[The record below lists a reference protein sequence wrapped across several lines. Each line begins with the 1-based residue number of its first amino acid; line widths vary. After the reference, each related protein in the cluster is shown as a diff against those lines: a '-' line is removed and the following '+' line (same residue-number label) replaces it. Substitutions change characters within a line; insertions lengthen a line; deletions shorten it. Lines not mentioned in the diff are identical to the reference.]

1 VTMRQVFLVGIA
13 FCLSIAG
20 CDRAELMKKITPAED
35 EMFAR
40 ARVDLLRQHRLE
52 QIEQELDPSISDSN
66 AKDTL
71 TTMAGL
77 FPADEPKS
85 IKVVDVKFLHSPN
98 SSSHSLTLE
107 YEYPQTWLLVNIS
120 IKRMN
125 GLSTIA
131 AFSVTPI
138 ADSLES
144 INKFSLVGK
153 SALQYMILGL
163 ALAGPVF
170 CVFVLIVCLRT
181 KNQHL
186 KWLWAIFILFGV
198 GRLAIN
204 WTTRELTFTPMA
216 VHIPC
221 ASATAVPAY
230 GPWVVA
236 ISLPLGAILFLIK
249 RSWSLTPG
257 EVRSSP
263 AEPLPPTL
271 PE

>member
-1 VTMRQVFLVGIA
+1 MRPVFLVSIA
-13 FCLSIAG
+13 LCLSVGG
-20 CDRAELMKKITPAED
+20 CDRAEFIRKITPAED
-35 EMFAR
+35 ESFAR
-40 ARVDLLRQHRLE
+40 GRVDLLRQHRLE
-52 QIEQELDPSISDSN
+52 QIERELDPSISDSK
-66 AKDTL
+66 AKDAL
-71 TTMAGL
+71 AAMAAM

-85 IKVVDVKFLHSPN
+85 VKVVDVRFLRSRDY
-98 SSSHSLTLE
+98 STHSLTLE
-107 YEYPQTWLLVNIS
+107 YEYPRTWLLVNIS
-120 IKRMN
+120 IKKMN

-131 AFSVTPI
+131 AFNVTPI
-138 ADSLES
+138 ADSLENL
-144 INKFSLVGK
+144 NKFSLVGK
-153 SALQYMILGL
+153 STLQYMILGL

-170 CVFVLIVCLRT
+170 SVYVLVLCLRT

-204 WTTRELTFTPMA
+204 WTTGELTFTPIA

-221 ASATAVPAY
+221 ASAAAVPAY

-236 ISLPLGAILFLIK
+236 ISLPLGAILFLMN
-249 RSWSLTPG
+249 RSRIVTPS